1 MARRLI
7 EIARELGDRLQW
19 PSGGPPNTGA
29 AVPAC

>member
-19 PSGGPPNTGA
+19 PSPNTGA